1 MPVKSDLRKNSP
13 FCQESYPAQD
23 LPLNFRLQWN
33 AECDIIE
40 KNKTTG
46 GKNVKKK
53 RKGALRLAGTFLRE
67 SWHWFALSIL
77 ATSGAALTGML
88 TPQIVRVTVDSVLG
102 NEPLGLP
109 AWIENQINAAG
120 GTAFLRENLWVIGV
134 VVVAVAVLAALFH
147 YGSRVL
153 NTRAAETLVKT
164 MRDKI
169 FRHLLKLPQEWYQGQ
184 HTGDIIQ
191 RCTSDVNTVKDF
203 LSEQL
208 VSVFRIIV
216 MLILSL
222 TFMFS
227 ISRQLTFIALA
238 SVPILLGG
246 SFLFHRMVS
255 PEFEICDENE
265 SRLSAIVQENLSGVR
280 VVRAFGREA
289 YEIEKFDR
297 QNDHYQGLWDKVN
310 NLFMCYWSATEL
322 VMNIQILLLI
332 VFGAVFAVRGGL
344 TAGGYIAFLSYHTY
358 LSWPIRQ
365 LGRSIS
371 EMSKAGVSLR
381 RVGDILSAKPEQDPP
396 CPAET
401 DFRGDIVFDRVSFSF
416 DGKTPV
422 LEDVS
427 FTVPAGKTVG
437 ILGGTGS
444 GKSTLMRL
452 LDCLLTL
459 PEGNGSITVGGTDIR
474 ALRAADVRANVG
486 LVLQEPFLFSRTLGE
501 NLRMANP
508 EASDADIAR
517 AAHTACLDS
526 AVEKF
531 TEGYETFVGERG
543 VTLSG
548 GQKQRA
554 AIARTLVQNTP
565 ILVFDD
571 SLSAVDTETDA
582 AIRARLAENT
592 GGRTTLLISH
602 RTATLRHTD
611 CIVVLERGRVAEIG
625 THEELLAKNGIYRRI
640 HDIQNGKEETGL
652 DT

>member
-1 MPVKSDLRKNSP
+1 M
-13 FCQESYPAQD
+13 
-23 LPLNFRLQWN
+23 
-33 AECDIIE
+33 
-40 KNKTTG
+40 
-46 GKNVKKK
+46 KKK
-53 RKGALRLAGTFLRE
+53 RKGTLRLAGTFLRG
-67 SWHWFALSIL
+67 SWHWFAMTIL
-77 ATSGAALTGML
+77 ATVGAALTSML

-102 NEPLGLP
+102 KEPLDLP
-109 AWIENQINAAG
+109 AWIEARINAAG
-120 GTAFLRENLWVIGV
+120 GTAYLRENLWVIGAV
-134 VVVAVAVLAALFH
+134 IVAVAVFAALFH

-164 MRDKI
+164 MRDRI
-169 FRHLLKLPQEWYQGQ
+169 FRHLLKLPEEWYQGQ

-191 RCTSDVNTVKDF
+191 RCTSDVNMVKDF

-216 MLILSL
+216 MLTLSL
-222 TFMFS
+222 TFMFT
-227 ISRQLTFIALA
+227 ISWQLTLIALA

-246 SFLFHRMVS
+246 SFFFHRKVS

-265 SRLSAIVQENLSGVR
+265 GKLSAIVQENLSGVR
-280 VVRAFGREA
+280 VVRAFGREV

-310 NLFMCYWSATEL
+310 KMFMHYWTATDL
-322 VMNIQILLLI
+322 VMNIQILLLV
-332 VFGAVFAVRGGL
+332 VFGAVFAVQGGL
-344 TAGGYIAFLSYHTY
+344 TAGGYIAFLSYNTY

-381 RVGDILSAKPEQDPP
+381 RVGDILSAVPEQDPP
-396 CPAET
+396 SPAGT

-422 LEDVS
+422 LENVS

-444 GKSTLMRL
+444 GKSTLTRL
-452 LDCLLTL
+452 LDRLLTL
-459 PEGNGSITVGGTDIR
+459 PEGNGSITIGGTDIR
-474 ALRAADVRANVG
+474 TLRAADVRANVG
-486 LVLQEPFLFSRTLGE
+486 LVLQEPYLFSRTLGE

-508 EASDADIAR
+508 EVGDAEVAC

-554 AIARTLVQNTP
+554 AIARTLVQDTP

-582 AIRARLAENT
+582 TIRARLAENT
-592 GGRTTLLISH
+592 EGRTALLISH

-611 CIVVLERGRVAEIG
+611 CIVVLERGRVVEMG

-640 HDIQNGKEETGL
+640 YDIQNGKEETEH
-652 DT
+652 DR